1 MKLLLL
7 MATTWAQE
15 GAEHAAEHGEALAIP
30 WGNIF
35 VQAFNLFLLVAL
47 LTYLLRKTVKQHFA
61 QRAMEYKELV
71 DRAENARKEA
81 EKTNRNIKDKLAK
94 LEAGAK
100 DNVTRAEHEA
110 QELRERLLKEAKTLG
125 QKLAQE
131 AQRTAVIELEKAKS
145 ELRHEL
151 LEQALHSSS
160 ENLKKSLGSTDQKN
174 LQNEFVEKIE
184 MVGR

>member
-1 MKLLLL
+1 MKLLL
-7 MATTWAQE
+7 MMSSIWAQE
-15 GAEHAAEHGEALAIP
+15 GAEHAAEHGEALSIP

-61 QRAMEYKELV
+61 QRALEYKELV
-71 DRAENARKEA
+71 DRAENARQEA
-81 EKTNRNIKDKLAK
+81 EKTNHDIKNKLAK

-100 DNVTRAEHEA
+100 ENVNRAEQEA
-110 QELRERLLKEAKTLG
+110 KILRGRLMDEAKTLG
-125 QKLAQE
+125 QKLAQD

-151 LEQALHSSS
+151 LEQALQRSSD
-160 ENLKKSLGSTDQKN
+160 NLKKSLGSMDQKN

>member
-15 GAEHAAEHGEALAIP
+15 GAEHAAGPGETLSIP

-61 QRAMEYKELV
+61 QRAQEYKELV
-71 DRAENARKEA
+71 DRAENARQEA

-100 DNVTRAEHEA
+100 ENVTRAGQEA
-110 QELRERLLKEAKTLG
+110 ENLRARLLKEAKTLG
-125 QKLAQE
+125 QKLAQD
-131 AQRTAVIELEKAKS
+131 AQRTAVIELEKAKA
-145 ELRHEL
+145 ELRNEL

-160 ENLKKSLGSTDQKN
+160 ENLKRSLGTTDQKK

-184 MVGR
+184 LVGR